1 MFRCGKGIREC
12 CANPSAVTASHVLR
26 SRVSIRGKSQRRTG
40 SSMEHSSIWVLCAAD
55 STSRL
60 NYIARAIRKAGYNV
74 ILSTSAHH
82 VVAIAAVGK
91 NLDAV
96 ILDEDMV
103 LGEGSV
109 AESIKAVKPI
119 PVLLV
124 CDSGPSGAAP
134 PGVDLVTANGSRQ
147 QILAGLVKLL
157 APPEMGL
164 TSAKV

>member
-1 MFRCGKGIREC
+1 
-12 CANPSAVTASHVLR
+12 
-26 SRVSIRGKSQRRTG
+26 
-40 SSMEHSSIWVLCAAD
+40 MEHGSIWVLCAAD
-55 STSRL
+55 STARL
-60 NYIARAIRKAGYNV
+60 NYIARGIRKAGYNV
-74 ILSTSAHH
+74 ILSTSPHH
-82 VVAIAAVGK
+82 VVAIVAVGK

-103 LGEGSV
+103 IGEGSV

-134 PGVDLVTANGSRQ
+134 SGVDLVTANGSRQ

-157 APPEMGL
+157 ARPAMEA